1 MKSTGTRGLF
11 ITGTDTD
18 VGKTWVTLGL
28 LKALADAGY
37 HTAAFKPVAC
47 GGVETEQG
55 MRSEDALLIGEQA
68 TLRASH
74 DEVNPYFFT
83 APIAPHLAAQDAG
96 VRIDLAHIKTR
107 FDALAARADA
117 SQGWLSVAGG
127 RTPGATVVIAEGAG
141 GWLVPLNERETV
153 ADMARLLGLP
163 VVMVVGMRLGC
174 LNHAQLTAQSI
185 AQYGVPLAGWV
196 ANCIQPQFPEL
207 ERNIA
212 ALRERIGAPLLGKV
226 PYLPQRDV
234 KQIAAALDVK
244 NILSA
249 LGASDY

>member
-1 MKSTGTRGLF
+1 MKSAGTCGLF

-37 HTAAFKPVAC
+37 RTAAFKPVAC

-55 MRSEDALLIGEQA
+55 MRSEDALLADEQA

-83 APIAPHLAAQDAG
+83 APIAPHIAAQDAG
-96 VRIDLAHIKTR
+96 VRIELAHIKTR
-107 FDALAARADA
+107 FDALAARAD
-117 SQGWLSVAGG
+117 
-127 RTPGATVVIAEGAG
+127 VVIAEGAG

-185 AQYGVPLAGWV
+185 AQYDVPLAGWV
-196 ANCIQPQFPEL
+196 ASCIQPQFPEL

-212 ALRERIGAPLLGKV
+212 ALRERLGAPLLGKV

-244 NILSA
+244 NILAA
-249 LGASDY
+249 LGASD

>member
-1 MKSTGTRGLF
+1 MKSAVARGLF

-37 HTAAFKPVAC
+37 RTAAFKPVAC

-55 MRSEDALLIGEQA
+55 MRSEDALLAGEQA

-83 APIAPHLAAQDAG
+83 APIAPHIAARDAG
-96 VRIDLAHIKTR
+96 VHIELARIRTH
-107 FDALAARADA
+107 FDALAARAD
-117 SQGWLSVAGG
+117 
-127 RTPGATVVIAEGAG
+127 VVIAEGAG

-196 ANCIQPQFPEL
+196 ASCIQPRFPEL

-212 ALRERIGAPLLGKV
+212 ALRERLGAPLLGKV

-244 NILSA
+244 NILAA
-249 LGASDY
+249 LGAGLT